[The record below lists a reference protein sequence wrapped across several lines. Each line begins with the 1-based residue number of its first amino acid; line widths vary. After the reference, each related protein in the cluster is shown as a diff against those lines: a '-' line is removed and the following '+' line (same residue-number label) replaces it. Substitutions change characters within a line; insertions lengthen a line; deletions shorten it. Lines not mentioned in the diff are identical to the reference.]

1 MHPETV
7 SQQGVELI
15 KRFEG
20 LHKVQPDGMV
30 TSYRC
35 PAGKWTI
42 GYGSVKGVRSGMK
55 ITKEDAE
62 ELLVKDIRDHEAYVK
77 QYVQVPLTQGQYDA
91 LVSFVFNLGG
101 GNFRSST
108 LLKKLNKGLYD
119 EVPEQF
125 MRWNKARVDGKLT
138 ALKGLTRRRAAEAA
152 IFSADAKLPSDDGG
166 AIAPQKVTAVA
177 QKPLTRSKT
186 MAGAGIAGAA
196 TALGEITPQIEALVP
211 YSESMKTISLLCA
224 IGGIALA
231 AYARFKDHKEGI
243 H

>member
-1 MHPETV
+1 MHPQ
-7 SQQGVELI
+7 SISNQGKELI

-20 LHKVQPDGMV
+20 LHKVQPDGTV

-42 GYGSVKGVRSGMK
+42 GYGSVKGIRSGLK
-55 ITKEDAE
+55 ITKQEAED
-62 ELLVKDIRDHEAYVK
+62 LLIKDITEHEHYVK

-119 EVPEQF
+119 ECPEQF

-152 IFSADAKLPSDDGG
+152 VFSADAKLPSDDGG
-166 AIAPQKVTAVA
+166 AIAPQKVTASA
-177 QKPLTRSKT
+177 QKPLAKSKT

-196 TALGEITPQIEALVP
+196 TALGEIAPQIEALVP
-211 YSESMKTISLLCA
+211 YSESMKTIFLLCA
-224 IGGIALA
+224 VGGIALA
-231 AYARFKDHKEGI
+231 AYARFKDHKEGV

>member
-55 ITKEDAE
+55 ITKQEAE
-62 ELLVKDIRDHEAYVK
+62 ELLIKDIKDHEAYVK

-152 IFSADAKLPSDDGG
+152 IFSADAKLPSDEGG
-166 AIAPQKVTAVA
+166 AIAPQKVTAAA
-177 QKPLTRSKT
+177 QKPLAKSKT

-196 TALGEITPQIEALVP
+196 TALGEIAPQIEALVP
-211 YSESMKTISLLCA
+211 YSDSMKTIFLLCA
-224 IGGIALA
+224 LGGIALA
-231 AYARFKDHKEGI
+231 AYARFKDHKEGV

>member
-55 ITKEDAE
+55 ITKEEAE
-62 ELLVKDIRDHEAYVK
+62 ELLIKDIKDHEAYVK

-119 EVPEQF
+119 EAPEQF

-152 IFSADAKLPSDDGG
+152 IFSADAKLPSDEGG
-166 AIAPQKVTAVA
+166 AIAPQKVTAAA
-177 QKPLTRSKT
+177 QKPLAKSKT

-196 TALGEITPQIEALVP
+196 TALGEIAPQIEALVP
-211 YSESMKTISLLCA
+211 YSDSMKTIFLLCA
-224 IGGIALA
+224 LGGIALA
-231 AYARFKDHKEGI
+231 AYARFKDHKEGV

>member
-7 SQQGVELI
+7 SEQGVELI

-20 LHKVQPDGMV
+20 LHKVQPDGTV

-42 GYGSVKGVRSGMK
+42 GYGSTKGIRSGMK
-55 ITKEDAE
+55 ITKEEAE
-62 ELLVKDIRDHEAYVK
+62 QLLYKDIKEHEHIVK
-77 QYVQVPLTQGQYDA
+77 QHVSVPLTQGQYDA
-91 LVSFVFNLGG
+91 IISFVFNLGG

-108 LLKKLNKGLYD
+108 LLKKLNQGLYD

-166 AIAPQKVTAVA
+166 AIAPQKVTAEA
-177 QKPLTRSKT
+177 KKPLSQSKT

-211 YSESMKTISLLCA
+211 YSESMKTIFLLCA
-224 IGGIALA
+224 LGGIALA